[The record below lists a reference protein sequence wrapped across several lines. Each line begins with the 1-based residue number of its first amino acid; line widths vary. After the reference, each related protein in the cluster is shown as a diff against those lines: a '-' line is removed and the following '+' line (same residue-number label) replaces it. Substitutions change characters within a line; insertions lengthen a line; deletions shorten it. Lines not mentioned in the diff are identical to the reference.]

1 MIPCTVCETE
11 REEDTLDEHGRCP
24 FCVDKPVPVKE
35 PPPEPETYLTAELPK
50 KKRIYKQIT
59 EEERQANVA
68 EAYQIPYTVPQYVPS
83 SSPQQEL
90 AQRELARRKLMPFIQ
105 RFRPKYLPGW
115 AHEDICRRLERF
127 MKDVEEKKSPRLLIM
142 LPPRFGKQLADDTP
156 VPTPNGW
163 TTHGALKPGDYV
175 FHPSGKPVKVL
186 AVSEKTPSDV
196 KVTFSN
202 GESFYCHENHEWTL
216 YNRGR
221 REWQTIETNR
231 FLKVTRFGIAK
242 QTNSA
247 GRAMYQLPIV
257 NALEFPHKPVN
268 MHPYVLGAW
277 LGDGSAGKPCITG
290 VDPEIIEKIES
301 LGYKK
306 SAECLHQTTGV
317 LTTYFSGIAGV
328 EWPGRMTRELQE
340 LGVYNN
346 KRIPEMYQYAS
357 VEQRYELLAGLIDT
371 DGTVDRKSRVSITTT
386 SLELAEDILQLCEGL
401 GLRPYVTE
409 VQPSL
414 SSSGIQGKQPYFQ
427 IGFQPITHIP
437 VALPRKRVTRIAT
450 QRKVGLVSVE
460 RVNEGKVGHCI
471 QVDSPDGLYVVGEKL
486 TATHNSEIGS
496 RHFPPWVLGHHPDWE
511 IIAAS
516 HTASLTLSFSRYIRD
531 VMRDP
536 GYTAVFPTS
545 RLDPSSQSIENW
557 NLTNGGGYLAA
568 GVGTGITG
576 RGAHILLLDD
586 LVKDI
591 EAADSQTITD
601 NTWEW
606 YGSTAYTR
614 LAPGGGV
621 LGIMTW
627 WSEQDWAGRIQETM
641 KSGEG
646 DVFEIV
652 KYPAINE
659 DGDEYI
665 VPGKD
670 GDYDHIVQLPA
681 GSPVPEDARMTRRHN
696 TAVHPARY
704 DTEAMLRIKRNL
716 FATGQKRVWYALYQ
730 QDPLPDEGI
739 LFTKEMLRYGNYQRR
754 SDWRAYQAWDFSIT
768 EKRMSDW
775 ISCTTGYVT
784 PEDDIIIADVLR
796 FKVDEDGMSLVEAM
810 IDQYVAHECSEIG
823 FEDGQIWKSIK
834 TLFKKRCRERKV
846 YPSYKV
852 LAPITD
858 KVVRS
863 GPLRGRMQMG
873 KVFIQKNRPWNEA
886 FIKELTHFP
895 GGKHDDMVDSTAW
908 MVRLAMEHTPRSQRK
923 MPEPKSW
930 KDKLKRVGRVS
941 AGHMAA

>member
-1 MIPCTVCETE
+1 MKPCVICEVD
-11 REEDTLDEHGRCP
+11 RAEDTLDDRGVCP
-24 FCVDKPVPVKE
+24 FCMDKPLPLPPEPPE
-35 PPPEPETYLTAELPK
+35 PPPPPQNYLTTPAPK
-50 KKRIYKQIT
+50 KKPVYKHVEKEQPRQL
-59 EEERQANVA
+59 EESV
-68 EAYQIPYTVPQYVPS
+68 PYTPPTYTPS
-83 SSPQQEL
+83 SSPEQEL
-90 AQRELARRKLMPFIQ
+90 ANRELARRRLLPFIQ
-105 RFRPKYLPGW
+105 RFRPKYMPGW

-142 LPPRFGKQLADDTP
+142 LPPRFGK
-156 VPTPNGW
+156 
-163 TTHGALKPGDYV
+163 
-175 FHPSGKPVKVL
+175 
-186 AVSEKTPSDV
+186 
-196 KVTFSN
+196 
-202 GESFYCHENHEWTL
+202 
-216 YNRGR
+216 
-221 REWQTIETNR
+221 
-231 FLKVTRFGIAK
+231 
-242 QTNSA
+242 
-247 GRAMYQLPIV
+247 
-257 NALEFPHKPVN
+257 
-268 MHPYVLGAW
+268 
-277 LGDGSAGKPCITG
+277 
-290 VDPEIIEKIES
+290 
-301 LGYKK
+301 
-306 SAECLHQTTGV
+306 
-317 LTTYFSGIAGV
+317 
-328 EWPGRMTRELQE
+328 
-340 LGVYNN
+340 
-346 KRIPEMYQYAS
+346 
-357 VEQRYELLAGLIDT
+357 
-371 DGTVDRKSRVSITTT
+371 
-386 SLELAEDILQLCEGL
+386 
-401 GLRPYVTE
+401 
-409 VQPSL
+409 
-414 SSSGIQGKQPYFQ
+414 
-427 IGFQPITHIP
+427 
-437 VALPRKRVTRIAT
+437 
-450 QRKVGLVSVE
+450 
-460 RVNEGKVGHCI
+460 
-471 QVDSPDGLYVVGEKL
+471 
-486 TATHNSEIGS
+486 SEIGS

-536 GYTAVFPTS
+536 GYKVVFTQAA
-545 RLDPSSQSIENW
+545 LDPSSQSVENW
-557 NLTNGGGYLAA
+557 NLTQGGGYLAA

-576 RGAHILLLDD
+576 RGCLAPYTLVDTNRGKIRIIDLKVGDSVYGYDHKQQKVVETRVKALQVTERSKPLLDFGDVRLTTDHRIYNAARGFYTHAGESPNLLGLRRQEGSSRCDVQGVLFQSTDGSDHNAQMRLLWEELSAQRGRVPEVAGSARRGGESVLQSPLLRHVQDQQPSGLQQGERRVSTLQKAGYWDGSFQVLQQGLLQRVQGFETADGCVQWRVSDAEEASVSPRREVPAVRYDPCAVRGAPHQPRRDGQPNVESGAAVRGVPPQISSVHGACSADIAGLFEPFDFVIDIQTETGNFFTEGLLVHNCHVLLLDD

-641 KSGEG
+641 KTGEG

-652 KYPAINE
+652 KYPAIND

-665 VPGKD
+665 LLN
-670 GDYDHIVQLPA
+670 DHIEQFP
-681 GSPVPEDARMTRRHN
+681 PDREPPPNARLTRKQG
-696 TAVHPARY
+696 TAVHPDRY

-784 PEDDIIIADVLR
+784 PEDDIVIADVLR

-834 TLFKKRCRERKV
+834 TLFEKRCRERKV

-852 LAPITD
+852 LSPITD

-908 MVRLAMEHTPRSQRK
+908 MVRVAMEHTPKKDRK

-930 KDKLKRVGRVS
+930 KDKINKLGRGSVS
-941 AGHMAA
+941 HMAA

>member
-1 MIPCTVCETE
+1 MKPCVICEVD
-11 REEDTLDEHGRCP
+11 RAEDTLDDRGVCP
-24 FCVDKPVPVKE
+24 FCMDKPLPLPPEPPE
-35 PPPEPETYLTAELPK
+35 PPPPPQNYLTTPAPK
-50 KKRIYKQIT
+50 KKPVYKHIEK
-59 EEERQANVA
+59 EEPRQLEESV
-68 EAYQIPYTVPQYVPS
+68 PYTPPTYTPS
-83 SSPQQEL
+83 SSPEQEL
-90 AQRELARRKLMPFIQ
+90 ANRELARRRLLPFIQ
-105 RFRPKYLPGW
+105 RFRPKYMPGW

-142 LPPRFGKQLADDTP
+142 LPPRFGK
-156 VPTPNGW
+156 
-163 TTHGALKPGDYV
+163 
-175 FHPSGKPVKVL
+175 
-186 AVSEKTPSDV
+186 
-196 KVTFSN
+196 
-202 GESFYCHENHEWTL
+202 
-216 YNRGR
+216 
-221 REWQTIETNR
+221 
-231 FLKVTRFGIAK
+231 
-242 QTNSA
+242 
-247 GRAMYQLPIV
+247 
-257 NALEFPHKPVN
+257 
-268 MHPYVLGAW
+268 
-277 LGDGSAGKPCITG
+277 
-290 VDPEIIEKIES
+290 
-301 LGYKK
+301 
-306 SAECLHQTTGV
+306 
-317 LTTYFSGIAGV
+317 
-328 EWPGRMTRELQE
+328 
-340 LGVYNN
+340 
-346 KRIPEMYQYAS
+346 
-357 VEQRYELLAGLIDT
+357 
-371 DGTVDRKSRVSITTT
+371 
-386 SLELAEDILQLCEGL
+386 
-401 GLRPYVTE
+401 
-409 VQPSL
+409 
-414 SSSGIQGKQPYFQ
+414 
-427 IGFQPITHIP
+427 
-437 VALPRKRVTRIAT
+437 
-450 QRKVGLVSVE
+450 
-460 RVNEGKVGHCI
+460 
-471 QVDSPDGLYVVGEKL
+471 
-486 TATHNSEIGS
+486 SEIGS

-536 GYTAVFPTS
+536 GYNVVFPPAK
-545 RLDPSSQSIENW
+545 LDPSSQSVENW
-557 NLTNGGGYLAA
+557 NLTQGGGYLAA

-576 RGAHILLLDD
+576 RGCLAPYTCVDTPNGLQSIINIKVGDTVYGYRHESQKVVISKVVGIQVSKRAKRLLRHGEVVLTTDHRIFNAARGFYTHAGAEPNLLGLRREEGRARAYVQGVLFRPESEVNHRANLRQLWGSLHSSESRTPKVGGSPRRWGAKLLLSNLLRRVQSGASSFVQQGERFVRTVWEATRRVREEQVLQLRMLLKASFRESSAQGGLQRSVFGSEGESGSAGWLLPSMRGGSRGSLRSSPRGLRPGEQCDAKLGDSLYGVSPQISSVHGVSARQLAELLQEEDFVVDIQTETGNFFTEGLLVHNCHILLLDD

-641 KSGEG
+641 KTGEG

-652 KYPAINE
+652 KYPAIND

-665 VPGKD
+665 LPN
-670 GDYDHIVQLPA
+670 DHIEQFP
-681 GSPVPEDARMTRRHN
+681 SDREPPPNARLTRKQG
-696 TAVHPARY
+696 TAVHPDRY

-784 PEDDIIIADVLR
+784 PEDDIVIADVLR

-834 TLFKKRCRERKV
+834 TLFEKRCRERKV

-852 LAPITD
+852 LSPITD

-930 KDKLKRVGRVS
+930 KDKLRTLGRGNGVS
-941 AGHMAA
+941 HMAA

>member
-1 MIPCTVCETE
+1 MKPCVICEVD
-11 REEDTLDEHGRCP
+11 RAEDTLDDRGVCP
-24 FCVDKPVPVKE
+24 FCMDKPLPLPPEPPE
-35 PPPEPETYLTAELPK
+35 PPPPPQNYLTTPAPK
-50 KKRIYKQIT
+50 KKPVYKHVEKEQPRQL
-59 EEERQANVA
+59 EESV
-68 EAYQIPYTVPQYVPS
+68 PYTPPTYTPS
-83 SSPQQEL
+83 SSPEQEL
-90 AQRELARRKLMPFIQ
+90 ANRELARRRLLPFIQ
-105 RFRPKYLPGW
+105 RFRPKYMPGW

-142 LPPRFGKQLADDTP
+142 LPPRFGK
-156 VPTPNGW
+156 
-163 TTHGALKPGDYV
+163 
-175 FHPSGKPVKVL
+175 
-186 AVSEKTPSDV
+186 
-196 KVTFSN
+196 
-202 GESFYCHENHEWTL
+202 
-216 YNRGR
+216 
-221 REWQTIETNR
+221 
-231 FLKVTRFGIAK
+231 
-242 QTNSA
+242 
-247 GRAMYQLPIV
+247 
-257 NALEFPHKPVN
+257 
-268 MHPYVLGAW
+268 
-277 LGDGSAGKPCITG
+277 
-290 VDPEIIEKIES
+290 
-301 LGYKK
+301 
-306 SAECLHQTTGV
+306 
-317 LTTYFSGIAGV
+317 
-328 EWPGRMTRELQE
+328 
-340 LGVYNN
+340 
-346 KRIPEMYQYAS
+346 
-357 VEQRYELLAGLIDT
+357 
-371 DGTVDRKSRVSITTT
+371 
-386 SLELAEDILQLCEGL
+386 
-401 GLRPYVTE
+401 
-409 VQPSL
+409 
-414 SSSGIQGKQPYFQ
+414 
-427 IGFQPITHIP
+427 
-437 VALPRKRVTRIAT
+437 
-450 QRKVGLVSVE
+450 
-460 RVNEGKVGHCI
+460 
-471 QVDSPDGLYVVGEKL
+471 
-486 TATHNSEIGS
+486 SEIGS

-536 GYTAVFPTS
+536 GYKVVFTQAV
-545 RLDPSSQSIENW
+545 LDPSSQSVENW
-557 NLTNGGGYLAA
+557 NLTQGGGYLAA

-641 KSGEG
+641 KTGEG

-652 KYPAINE
+652 KYPAIND

-665 VPGKD
+665 LLN
-670 GDYDHIVQLPA
+670 DHIEQFP
-681 GSPVPEDARMTRRHN
+681 PDREPPPNARLTRKQG
-696 TAVHPARY
+696 TAVHPDRY

-834 TLFKKRCRERKV
+834 TLFQKRCRERKV

-930 KDKLKRVGRVS
+930 KDKLRTLGRGNGVS
-941 AGHMAA
+941 HMSA